1 VVASN
6 TTAIPEVAGAAAV
19 LIDPTDAAAMAE
31 AVAMAATDQGLRASL
46 KKAGPLQAAGFTW
59 DRCADLTV
67 EAYRIALSGR

>member
-1 VVASN
+1 
-6 TTAIPEVAGAAAV
+6 
-19 LIDPTDAAAMAE
+19 MAE